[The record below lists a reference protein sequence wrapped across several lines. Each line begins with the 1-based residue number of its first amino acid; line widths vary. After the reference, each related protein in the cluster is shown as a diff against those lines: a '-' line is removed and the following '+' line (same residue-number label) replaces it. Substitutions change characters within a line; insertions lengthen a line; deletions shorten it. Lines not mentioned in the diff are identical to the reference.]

1 MRNKNKGV
9 VVTGATSMIGIALIE
24 ECVKNN
30 IPVAAIIRP
39 HTKRIS
45 RLPKTN
51 LITIYE
57 SELSE
62 LSNVDIPSGL
72 WDVFYH
78 LAWSDTGKDT
88 RDNPNLQE
96 KNIKYTLDAVN
107 LAKKLGCTTFIG
119 AGSQAEY
126 GPVDGVISPDTKT
139 NPVIA
144 YGMAK
149 EAARMLSSRLCDIY
163 GIKHIWGR
171 IFSVYGRY
179 DNEGTMLVYA
189 IKKLLSGEM
198 AEFST
203 GSQPWDY
210 LNEYDAGRALYLLGK
225 SENAKGTYCIAFGK
239 SRPLKEYILE
249 LGRQLGAVDR
259 LIFAKQ
265 GEKKDV
271 GIQADIDKL
280 KRDTGFVP
288 EVSFSVGIQ
297 RMINAYKENT

>member
-1 MRNKNKGV
+1 MKNKNKGV
-9 VVTGATSMIGIALIE
+9 VVTGATSMIGVALIE

-30 IPVAAIIRP
+30 VPVIAIIRP
-39 HTKRIS
+39 HTKRIN
-45 RLPKTN
+45 RLPQTN

-62 LSNVDIPSGL
+62 LSKVDIRFGL

-78 LAWSDTGKDT
+78 LAWSDTEKNT
-88 RDNPNLQE
+88 RDNPILQE
-96 KNIKYTLDAVN
+96 KNIRYTLDAVN
-107 LAKKLGCTTFIG
+107 LAKKLGCTTFVG

-149 EAARMLSSRLCDIY
+149 EASRMLSLRLCGIY

-171 IFSVYGRY
+171 IFSVYGRN
-179 DNEGTMLVYA
+179 DNDGTMLVYA
-189 IKKLLSGEM
+189 IKKILSGEK
-198 AEFST
+198 AEFSA
-203 GSQPWDY
+203 GAHPWDY
-210 LNEYDAGRALYLLGK
+210 LNERDAGRAFYLLGK

-249 LGRQLGAVDR
+249 LGKQLGALDR
-259 LIFAKQ
+259 LIFDEQ
-265 GEKKDV
+265 GEKKEV
-271 GIQADIDKL
+271 GLRADIDKL
-280 KRDTGFVP
+280 KKDTGFVP

-297 RMINAYKENT
+297 RMIRAYKENI